1 MRWTSS
7 WAVVGCPGFELGG
20 GAAGGGE
27 WWWGCGYRV
36 VLTRY
41 FGKCDYSDNVSVNV
55 IAGPTVCVSTSDAPA
70 CSRT

>member
-1 MRWTSS
+1 MVESGGG
-7 WAVVGCPGFELGG
+7 VVGIC
-20 GAAGGGE
+20 
-27 WWWGCGYRV
+27 RV

-55 IAGPTVCVSTSDAPA
+55 IAGHTVRVSTSDAPA